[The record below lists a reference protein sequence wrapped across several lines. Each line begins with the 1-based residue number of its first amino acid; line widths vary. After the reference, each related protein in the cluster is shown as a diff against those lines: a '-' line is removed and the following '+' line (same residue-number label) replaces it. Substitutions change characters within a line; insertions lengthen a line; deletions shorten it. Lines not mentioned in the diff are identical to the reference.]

1 MSLLQLKDIENMD
14 SLSELM
20 KSLNVYFK
28 WNKARLF
35 CLAGMLLAL
44 ISVRT
49 VNLREVA
56 VAFASDALLDSR
68 YKRLKRFFT
77 LFTMDYSAIT
87 RWIFGLYFS
96 SSEKIY
102 LTIDRTNWYWGK
114 SKINVLT
121 LGAAHEGM
129 AIPLIWRALNKAGNA
144 LASEHI
150 EIIQRFVKIIGNH
163 CIEGVL
169 ADREFGSHELFH
181 WCNKNKIP
189 FYIRIKDNALVHV
202 PKCKGKGRHVKKLFG
217 ALNPNQQYA
226 YPYAVELYGVKV
238 YVAGSRSETGEW
250 MVVATNQAPK
260 NAISIYLRRWEI
272 ETLFSCLKER
282 GFNFEDTRITQL
294 ERIEKLMGVLAM
306 ATAWVHKIGE
316 WRATIKPIKL
326 RRYKDGQMRP
336 QFSYFRYGLDF
347 IRESILQIRSRFDQF
362 MGCLVQMEHKKWSN
376 NNVL

>member
-1 MSLLQLKDIENMD
+1 MD
-14 SLSELM
+14 SLSELVT
-20 KSLNVYFK
+20 SLKVNFK

-44 ISVRT
+44 VSVRT
-49 VNLREVA
+49 VNLREIA

-77 LFTMDYSAIT
+77 FFKLDYTAIAQ
-87 RWIFGLYFS
+87 WIFSLYFS

-121 LGAAHEGM
+121 LGATYEGM
-129 AIPLIWRALNKAGNA
+129 AIPLLWRALDKAGNA

-150 EIIQRFVKIIGNH
+150 EIIQRFVKIFGVT

-169 ADREFGSHELFH
+169 ADREFGSHDLFS
-181 WCNKNKIP
+181 WCHENKIP
-189 FYIRIKDNALVHV
+189 FYIRIKDNALVRV
-202 PKCKGKGRHVKKLFG
+202 PKCKNKRHHVKKLFG

-226 YPYAVELYGVKV
+226 YPYPVTLYGTTV

-250 MVVATNQAPK
+250 MVIATNQPPK
-260 NAISIYLRRWEI
+260 NAISIYLRRWEV
-272 ETLFSCLKER
+272 ETLFSCLKAR
-282 GFNFEDTRITQL
+282 GFNFEDTRLTQL

-316 WRATIKPIKL
+316 WRAEIKPIRLKQF
-326 RRYKDGQMRP
+326 KNGQRRP
-336 QFSYFRYGLDF
+336 QYSYFRYGLDF
-347 IRESILQIRSRFDQF
+347 IRETLFQIKSKFIQLQACIRLLSPNLSIHEVTL
-362 MGCLVQMEHKKWSN
+362 
-376 NNVL
+376 